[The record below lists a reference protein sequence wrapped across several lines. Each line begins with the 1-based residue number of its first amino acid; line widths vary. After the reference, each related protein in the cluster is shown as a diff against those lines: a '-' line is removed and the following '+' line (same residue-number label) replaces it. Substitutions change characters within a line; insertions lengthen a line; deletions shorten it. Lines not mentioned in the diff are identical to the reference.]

1 MTIAEIIDQRRIAE
15 VLHYTTNH
23 GLVGI
28 LATSAVKPRERLPEE
43 KYLEHVYHPACKVR
57 RDAAWF
63 GYVNLSISRINAS
76 LFGIASGKWHRN
88 RDVWWCVLGF
98 DPVILT
104 HAGVVFTT
112 TNNMYSGVIREQGAA
127 GLGRLFGQ
135 RIHRYES
142 HYVNRPKNL
151 PDRFPTCAQAEALY
165 PGDLSTQH
173 LRNIFV
179 ATEDHY
185 DTVFAQCAALAHDS
199 VPIMIRPKAFE

>member
-28 LATSAVKPRERLPEE
+28 LATGAVKPREALPRD
-43 KYLEHVYHPACKVR
+43 KYLEHVYQPACAVR
-57 RDAAWF
+57 RDADWF
-63 GYVNLSISRINAS
+63 AYVNLSISRINAS
-76 LFGIASGKWHRN
+76 LFGIASRNWHRN
-88 RDVWWCVLGF
+88 RDVWWCVLAF

-104 HAGVVFTT
+104 HGGVVFTT
-112 TNNMYSGVIREQGAA
+112 TNNMYSGVIRGKGAA
-127 GLGRLFGQ
+127 GLERVFGQ
-135 RIHRYES
+135 RIHQYSS
-142 HYVNRPKNL
+142 HYVNRPKDL

-165 PGDLSTQH
+165 PGDLSTEY

-185 DTVFAQCAALAHDS
+185 DTAFAQCAELAHDA
-199 VPIMIRPKAFE
+199 VPIMIRSKAFE